1 MKSNFYNVFAAII
14 GKTNAGKSTL
24 MNLLV
29 GDKVAIVSDKPQ
41 TTRTRIHGIITKENT
56 QFVFIDTPGFHR
68 AKNKLSD
75 HMLKSA
81 RSGAAGA
88 DVILLMADA
97 ANKISQSETALIE
110 SFKPLGI
117 DVILLLNKVDT
128 VRDKTKLL
136 ELIESYSK
144 LFEFAEI
151 IPISAKTGE
160 NTDKILPVL
169 QKYAT
174 GAEQNYFPGDITTD
188 QAEKVWLA
196 EIVREKVL
204 LSMFEEIPHGVAV
217 EIEAFEETKTNSGK
231 PLIDLSVVIICEKA
245 SHKGMLIGK
254 QGANLKKMGTAARL
268 EMEEYFKSKVNM
280 KMWVKVKENWRNK
293 EGFIADLGLDADA

>member
-1 MKSNFYNVFAAII
+1 
-14 GKTNAGKSTL
+14 
-24 MNLLV
+24 V
-29 GDKVAIVSDKPQ
+29 GDKVAIVSEKPQ
-41 TTRTRIHGIITKENT
+41 TTRTRIHGIITQENT

-88 DVILLMADA
+88 DVILMMADA
-97 ANKISQSETALIE
+97 TKKISTIDFSFIE
-110 SFKPLGI
+110 KFEN
-117 DVILLLNKVDT
+117 VILLLNKVDLIK
-128 VRDKTKLL
+128 DKTKILK
-136 ELIESYSK
+136 LIEEYAK

-160 NTDKILPVL
+160 NTEKILPAL
-169 QKYAT
+169 QKYAS
-174 GAEQNYFPGDITTD
+174 GNENGEHYFPGDISTD
-188 QAEKVWLA
+188 QAEKAWLA

-217 EIEAFEETKTNSGK
+217 EIEAFEESKTNSGK
-231 PLIDLSVVIICEKA
+231 PLIEISVVIICEKA

-280 KMWVKVKENWRNK
+280 KLWVKVKENWRNK
-293 EGFIADLGLDADA
+293 EGFIADLGLNADA